1 MFQVRVGWAGIG
13 ACRETAPA
21 ADDKKAGSAS
31 CLDHLAT
38 TFDWQACLQPQSFYF
53 SLLYL
58 PNKTHYYLLIY
69 LLA

>member
-31 CLDHLAT
+31 CLDYLAT
-38 TFDWQACLQPQSFYF
+38 TFDWQACLQPLRVFISLYF
-53 SLLYL
+53 
-58 PNKTHYYLLIY
+58 IY
-69 LLA
+69 QIKPIITY